1 MLEFL
6 LFIIVLVVG
15 GVLLFLPTL
24 AMSWWQS
31 ERQNDSRSTDGNE
44 DTDEGNDK
52 NGE

>member
-6 LFIIVLVVG
+6 LFVVVLVVG

-31 ERQNDSRSTDGNE
+31 ERQNDGRSRDGGGDGDE
-44 DTDEGNDK
+44 DKD
-52 NGE
+52 GE